1 MGVEGI
7 EGGGGGMESRD
18 KTCCQ
23 NGCHLAIYSH
33 SWLLAHTMNTLQEDK
48 SQLGKVKGKTSALS
62 QNEVL
67 SHKS

>member
-1 MGVEGI
+1 
-7 EGGGGGMESRD
+7 
-18 KTCCQ
+18 
-23 NGCHLAIYSH
+23 
-33 SWLLAHTMNTLQEDK
+33 MNTLQEDK